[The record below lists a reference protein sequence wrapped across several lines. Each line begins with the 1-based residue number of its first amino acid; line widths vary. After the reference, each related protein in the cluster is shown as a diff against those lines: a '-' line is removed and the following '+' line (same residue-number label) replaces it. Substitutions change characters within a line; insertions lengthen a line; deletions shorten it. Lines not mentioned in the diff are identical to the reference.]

1 MPTERE
7 QRREESLEARR
18 DLRRLLSYLLRHR
31 WLLAAAVISAILSSV
46 FLGGAVSLLKPMVTE
61 LVERDAK
68 VAVTEPAPEAIGES
82 ALASDDD
89 VGAIAAWESL
99 RRQIRTTFEPIRR
112 WLLERGYVRVPLAI
126 VLLYVLKG
134 FFGFV
139 AVYGLRAVGLRIVV
153 DLRTELYARAIG
165 QSDEFYREYGTAQMI
180 SRILGDVG
188 RLQSIL
194 GGDIGNAMQSIPVI
208 FVLLGVAFLYAWQVT
223 IVCLVA
229 IPAFVLLAA
238 SFGSRVKKAARR
250 TQERAAQLTTMLEE
264 TLLARRVVQ
273 AFDAVEYEI
282 RRFRGELDRMQRQE
296 LKVARNMAATPPA
309 MELLGSIAG
318 AGVIIYAGALMRAG
332 IVEGRDVLVAI
343 VGLFITFAHVR
354 KLGQLNNALQQA
366 LASARR
372 IFSVLDVPLKIA
384 DRSGAGELPPFQRE
398 IRFDHVSFH
407 YGRGPVLEDVDL
419 LVSRSEVHALVGA
432 SGAGKTTLAM
442 LIPRFMDPTSGRVL
456 IDGHDLRDVTLRS
469 LRRQI
474 ALVTQETH
482 LFQGTVRENI
492 AYGRSGASDDE
503 IREAARAAQAEGF
516 ILALPQGYET
526 PLGERGTQL
535 SAGQRQRIAI
545 ARAFLKDAPILI
557 LDEATSALDTE
568 SEHLVQVALERL
580 LEGRTALIIAHRLS
594 TVRRADRIHVL
605 DRGRIV
611 ESGRHDELLAA
622 GGLYA
627 RLHELQQQG
636 SGGDQARV
644 K

>member
-1 MPTERE
+1 MATDRRARARE
-7 QRREESLEARR
+7 AAEARG

-31 WLLAAAVISAILSSV
+31 WLLGAAVVSAILSSV
-46 FLGGAVSLLKPMVTE
+46 FLGGAVSLLKPLVTE
-61 LVERDAK
+61 LVEQEAGVRVEQAA
-68 VAVTEPAPEAIGES
+68 VAPVAEAG
-82 ALASDDD
+82 AGKAQDDD
-89 VGAIAAWESL
+89 VIATWQ
-99 RRQIRTTFEPIRR
+99 RFRGRIRAAFEPVKR
-112 WLLERGYVRVPLAI
+112 WLLARGYVRVPLAI
-126 VLLYVLKG
+126 VLLYILKG

-139 AVYGLRAVGLRIVV
+139 AVYGLRAVGLKIVV
-153 DLRTELYARAIG
+153 DLRTELYSRAIA
-165 QSDEFYREYGTAQMI
+165 QSDEFYREHGTAQMI

-208 FVLLGVAFLYAWQVT
+208 VVLLAVAFLYAWQVT

-229 IPAFVLLAA
+229 IPAFVLLAGR
-238 SFGSRVKKAARR
+238 FGSRVKKAARR
-250 TQERAAQLTTMLEE
+250 TQERAARLTTMLEE

-282 RRFRGELDRMQRQE
+282 RRFRDELLRMQRQE
-296 LKVARNMAATPPA
+296 MKVARAMAATPPS
-309 MELLGSIAG
+309 MELLGALAG

-332 IVEGRDVLVAI
+332 VVEGRDVLVAI

-372 IFSVLDVPLKIA
+372 IFSVMDVPLKISDA
-384 DRSGAGELPPFQRE
+384 PGARELPPFERE

-419 LVSRSEVHALVGA
+419 VISRGEAHALVGA
-432 SGAGKTTLAM
+432 SGAGKSTLAM

-456 IDGHDLRDVTLRS
+456 IDGHDLREVTLRS

-492 AYGRSGASDDE
+492 AYGRPGASDDE
-503 IREAARAAQAEGF
+503 IRAAARMAQAEEF
-516 ILALPQGYET
+516 ILALPQAYDT

-545 ARAFLKDAPILI
+545 ARAFLKNAPILI
-557 LDEATSALDTE
+557 LDEATSALDTA
-568 SEHLVQVALERL
+568 SEHLVQIALERL

-622 GGLYA
+622 GGPYA
-627 RLHELQQQG
+627 RLHAMQERGTGEGQ
-636 SGGDQARV
+636 SRAS
-644 K
+644 